1 MVGDHLLVVIE
12 STHPKFLI
20 HVQLKARY
28 LKKVYS
34 QGQKLPESTKLEL
47 ALQINCT
54 NIKTCGNQI
63 SCHVSSKKTYVM
75 CRHKKKYKCAKE
87 LSLMYTIQGINKR

>member
-63 SCHVSSKKTYVM
+63 SYVMSPQKKTCHVSS
-75 CRHKKKYKCAKE
+75 
-87 LSLMYTIQGINKR
+87 